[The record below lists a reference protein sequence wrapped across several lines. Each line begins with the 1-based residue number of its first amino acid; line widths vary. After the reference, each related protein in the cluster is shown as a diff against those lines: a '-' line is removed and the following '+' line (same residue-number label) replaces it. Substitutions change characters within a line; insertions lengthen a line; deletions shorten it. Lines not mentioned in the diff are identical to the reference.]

1 MPRYNSFAPFEKKS
15 LNQNNK
21 TNEKLT
27 DVNSFISC
35 PAGSVLDTVNPQPS
49 TSKPCHCINTDG
61 TYKSK
66 WIYIDGAC

>member
-1 MPRYNSFAPFEKKS
+1 MPRYNSYAPFERKP
-15 LNQNNK
+15 LNQDNK
-21 TNEKLT
+21 IKEKLT
-27 DVNSFISC
+27 DVNSFVSC

-49 TSKPCHCINTDG
+49 TSKPCHCVNPDG